1 MSPLTVVIAAFA
13 IALVVMSF
21 AFSGGAVII
30 ALPVA
35 FVAIAV
41 ATFLDVRRRREQ
53 ARSIHD
59 HREQAKT
66 ESVEFTERDQRT
78 LVSE

>member
-1 MSPLTVVIAAFA
+1 MSPVTFVVAAFA
-13 IALVVMSF
+13 VALVAMSF

-30 ALPVA
+30 ALPLA
-35 FVAIAV
+35 FVAVAG
-41 ATFLDVRRRREQ
+41 ATFMDLRRRRQQ